1 MLNTTRSE
9 ELYKVALDLMP
20 GGVNSPVRAFGAVGR
35 NPLFIDHAKGSYVYD
50 VDGNKFIDYVC
61 SWGPGILG
69 HSHPEVL
76 EEVVKACF
84 DGLTFGAPTGKE
96 NQLAQLVK
104 DCVPSMEMMRMVSSG
119 TEATMSAIRAAR
131 GFTGRDK
138 IIKFKG
144 CYHGHSDGLLV
155 QAGSAAL
162 TQSVPDSSGVP
173 ASFAQQTLVALY
185 NDKDSVRELF
195 ENNKDQ
201 IAALIV
207 EPVAANMGVVI
218 PDDDF
223 LPFLREI
230 TAENGTILIFDEVIT
245 GFRLG
250 VGGAQEWFGINPDL
264 STFGKIVG
272 GGMPMAV
279 YGGLQDQELLKIVAN
294 TLIVSVV
301 STILSTIIGTMAAY
315 GITRYKFKGKSVLMN
330 ILYIPIVIPEIV
342 MGVSLLMIFMLLN
355 FPLGLVS
362 MILAHVTFS
371 APFVVITVRGRIGDM
386 GVVEEEAS
394 MDLGANRRTTFFR
407 VTLPMMMPAIISG
420 AFMAFTLSFDDLVVS
435 TFVAGANSTTLP
447 IKVQSMMKTGVT
459 PEINALST
467 VIFVILLTLCLLGK
481 LAGWLIK
488 KRSDKLEAE
497 ALAALVVP
505 GDAE

>member
-1 MLNTTRSE
+1 MLNTVKSE
-9 ELYKVALDLMP
+9 ELYKIALDLMP

-96 NQLAQLVK
+96 NQLAQLVQE
-104 DCVPSMEMMRMVSSG
+104 CVPSMEMMRMVSSG

-173 ASFAQQTLVALY
+173 ASFAEQTLVALY

-230 TAENGTILIFDEVIT
+230 TEENGTILIFDEVIT

-250 VGGAQEWFGINPDL
+250 VGGAQEWFGIKPDL

-272 GGMPMAV
+272 GGMPMAI
-279 YGGLQDQELLKIVAN
+279 YGGRRDIMKNISPTGKVYQAGTLSGNPIATTAGIKTLEILRDHPELYTKIEAN
-294 TLIVSVV
+294 TKKLAKAYKVRAEKQGIAIHVNQ
-301 STILSTIIGTMAAY
+301 IG
-315 GITRYKFKGKSVLMN
+315 SLM
-330 ILYIPIVIPEIV
+330 
-342 MGVSLLMIFMLLN
+342 
-355 FPLGLVS
+355 
-362 MILAHVTFS
+362 S
-371 APFVVITVRGRIGDM
+371 AFCTGENVKDY
-386 GVVEEEAS
+386 
-394 MDLGANRRTTFFR
+394 
-407 VTLPMMMPAIISG
+407 
-420 AFMAFTLSFDDLVVS
+420 
-435 TFVAGANSTTLP
+435 AGATSSDTKAYADYFNYMLENGIYVAPSQFEAMFISAAHSDEDIQRT
-447 IKVQSMMKTGVT
+447 IDV
-459 PEINALST
+459 
-467 VIFVILLTLCLLGK
+467 LTK
-481 LAGWLIK
+481 
-488 KRSDKLEAE
+488 
-497 ALAALVVP
+497 
-505 GDAE
+505 